1 MYINDQVGG
10 DDWVDGYWFWWLL
23 VPQLLLLMTVS
34 AVSWQ
39 ALC

>member
-10 DDWVDGYWFWWLL
+10 DDWVGGYWFWWLL

-39 ALC
+39 VLC